1 MAINNPININ
11 DFCSYE
17 YWLDKFAA
25 FKSGK
30 WAKDWLDDKEKWY
43 DNYFVMDEIEILY
56 IFNKKT
62 GSIIELKKE
71 PKDFVID
78 FKKISDKKLFRLGN
92 FELIKKVEEE
102 I

>member
-11 DFCSYE
+11 DFYSYE
-17 YWLDKFAA
+17 YWLDKFATV
-25 FKSGK
+25 KSGK
-30 WAKDWLDDKEKWY
+30 CFKEWLDDKEKWY

-71 PKDFVID
+71 QKDFVID

-92 FELIKKVEEE
+92 FELIKKV
-102 I
+102 